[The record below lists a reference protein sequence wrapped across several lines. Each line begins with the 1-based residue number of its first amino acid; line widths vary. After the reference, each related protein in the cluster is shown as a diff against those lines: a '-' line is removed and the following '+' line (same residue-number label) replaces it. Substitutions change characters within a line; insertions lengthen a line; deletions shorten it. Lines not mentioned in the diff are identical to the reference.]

1 MRCRSVVPPSRWP
14 RPARIIPALLIALLP
29 SLPTLAA
36 DGPTVAP
43 PAAAAPNKPVVTP
56 SLRPHV
62 APARIDEGGPGQP
75 ITLTTT
81 KARQITMPVDVRDVV
96 VADPTVADVLIK
108 TPRLVYLIGSKIGD
122 TNAIFLDASGH
133 QVLKLDIRVDRD
145 LTALRTALAGMVPG
159 TDIKVAT
166 LGQDLVVSGEVPT
179 AAAADTVRQIARRF
193 VEKDENLVN
202 MLKVTGTQQVVIRV
216 KVAEVQRK
224 VTKRLGFDFVDLGRH
239 FVLGLGNGVAGVASA
254 TGVGAALTGTNTVA
268 GIDKFYSDTTGRFGV
283 IGANNVGHNG
293 QYSGAIEAL
302 EQNGLVKVLAEPNLT
317 ALSGEPANFLAGG
330 EFPVP
335 TGIDQNGNI
344 TIEFKQ
350 YGVSLAFTPI
360 VLDNGRISLRVST
373 EVSELSTDGA
383 IVLQT
388 ISIPSLSVRRAQT
401 TVEIPSGGSLMLG
414 GLLRNDASNTINGL
428 PGLKDLPVLG
438 ALFRSNA
445 YLSEETE
452 LVVIATPILVKPTS
466 PEAMRAPT
474 DGFAPPTDLDM
485 YFLNSLYARYGA
497 GSKAPPRPERPV
509 GYIMR

>member
-1 MRCRSVVPPSRWP
+1 MPRRFVVPSSCWP
-14 RPARIIPALLIALLP
+14 IPALLLALL
-29 SLPTLAA
+29 SAMPTLAA
-36 DGPTVAP
+36 DALPAAP
-43 PAAAAPNKPVVTP
+43 PAVTAPKPAIAQP
-56 SLRPHV
+56 ARPHT

-122 TNAIFLDASGH
+122 TNAIFLDAAGH

-166 LGQDLVVSGEVPT
+166 LGQDLVVSGDVPT

-202 MLKVTGTQQVVIRV
+202 MMKVTGSQQVVIRV

-239 FVLGLGNGVAGVASA
+239 FVLGLGNGVAGVAS
-254 TGVGAALTGTNTVA
+254 GAAATVGNPLTTANTVG
-268 GIDKFYSDTTGRFGV
+268 GIDKFYNDTTGRFGV
-283 IGANNVGHNG
+283 IGANNIGHNG

-302 EQNGLVKVLAEPNLT
+302 EQNGLVKILAEPNLT

-388 ISIPSLSVRRAQT
+388 ISIPSLAVRRAQT

-428 PGLKDLPVLG
+428 PGLKDVPVLG

-445 YLSEETE
+445 YLSNETE
-452 LVVIATPILVKPTS
+452 LVVIATPILVKASS
-466 PEAMRAPT
+466 PEQMHLPT

-497 GSKAPPRPERPV
+497 GSKAPPRPDRPV
-509 GYIMR
+509 GYIIR